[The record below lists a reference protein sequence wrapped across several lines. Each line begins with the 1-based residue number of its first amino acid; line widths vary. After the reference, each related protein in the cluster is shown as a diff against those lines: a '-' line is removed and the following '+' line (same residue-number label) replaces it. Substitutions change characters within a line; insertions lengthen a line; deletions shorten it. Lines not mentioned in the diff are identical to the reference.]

1 MTTEP
6 HTLAAPSRRALL
18 GHAAGLAVAAW
29 APPLRG
35 AEAPTLPTAD
45 ADRLAGM
52 VHDALKSKNVPGAA
66 VALVIDGRIAHVKA
80 YGLAQVAP
88 ARPATPAMRWAIGSI
103 SKQFLAVALLMLE
116 AEGRVA
122 LDEPVRRHLPDLGPA
137 GEATLRQLLSHTAGL
152 RDYYPQDY
160 FLPMMREP
168 VERAALLE
176 RWARRPLDFRPGD
189 AWQYSNTGYAVAG
202 AVLEKASGQPLFE
215 FLKARV
221 FVPLGMRSVIDID
234 RGPFGPDD
242 ASGHTAPALGAPVAA
257 PREAPGWL
265 FGAAELAMT
274 PEDLARWNVAMIEQ
288 RLLAPAGW
296 RSFATDTRLNDG
308 SGTRYGLGVQVRTV
322 SEQRLL
328 KHDGAVS
335 GFIARNTVLPGQ
347 RAALTVLTNSDAAD
361 AASAVAD
368 PLENWLVHDWLPA
381 DRAATAR
388 DRAILEGLRRGE
400 LDRNRFTDNGN
411 ANLGAAALASL
422 AQALRA
428 AGALKVFELTWR
440 STRGGMDARY
450 YHAELA
456 ERSLAVATR
465 TWPDGRMEQFL
476 VGPE

>member
-1 MTTEP
+1 MD
-6 HTLAAPSRRALL
+6 LSQ
-18 GHAAGLAVAAW
+18 
-29 APPLRG
+29 
-35 AEAPTLPTAD
+35 
-45 ADRLAGM
+45 
-52 VHDALKSKNVPGAA
+52 
-66 VALVIDGRIAHVKA
+66 VALVALFILVIFVYPALCLSRIA
-80 YGLAQVAP
+80 
-88 ARPATPAMRWAIGSI
+88 AR
-103 SKQFLAVALLMLE
+103 
-116 AEGRVA
+116 
-122 LDEPVRRHLPDLGPA
+122 LG
-137 GEATLRQLLSHTAGL
+137 
-152 RDYYPQDY
+152 
-160 FLPMMREP
+160 
-168 VERAALLE
+168 
-176 RWARRPLDFRPGD
+176 
-189 AWQYSNTGYAVAG
+189 
-202 AVLEKASGQPLFE
+202 K
-215 FLKARV
+215 
-221 FVPLGMRSVIDID
+221 
-234 RGPFGPDD
+234 
-242 ASGHTAPALGAPVAA
+242 
-257 PREAPGWL
+257 
-265 FGAAELAMT
+265 
-274 PEDLARWNVAMIEQ
+274 
-288 RLLAPAGW
+288 
-296 RSFATDTRLNDG
+296 
-308 SGTRYGLGVQVRTV
+308 SGTRYGLGVQVRMV

-456 ERSLAVATR
+456 ERSLAVTTR